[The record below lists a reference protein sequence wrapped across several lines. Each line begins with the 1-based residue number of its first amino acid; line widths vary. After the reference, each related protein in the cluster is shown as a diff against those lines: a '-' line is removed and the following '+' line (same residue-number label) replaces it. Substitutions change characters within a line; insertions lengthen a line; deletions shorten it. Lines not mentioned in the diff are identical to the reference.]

1 MKSKKVL
8 PCPPAGAGANVDFH
22 DGDERSVEDWE
33 DEELVKLSIKIFK
46 FKFLCQVCIMGVGN
60 FYKLSNI
67 NIMRPWLKIMW
78 ASSDT
83 MFWKGL

>member
-33 DEELVKLSIKIFK
+33 DEELVKLSNKILK
-46 FKFLCQVCIMGVGN
+46 FKFFVPGIYYGGWKFLQTIK
-60 FYKLSNI
+60 YK
-67 NIMRPWLKIMW
+67 
-78 ASSDT
+78 
-83 MFWKGL
+83 